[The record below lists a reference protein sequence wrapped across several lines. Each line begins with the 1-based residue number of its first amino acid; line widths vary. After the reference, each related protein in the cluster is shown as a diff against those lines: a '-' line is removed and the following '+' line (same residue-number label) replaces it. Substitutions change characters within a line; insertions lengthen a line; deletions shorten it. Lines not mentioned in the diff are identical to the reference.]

1 MITEKKSTT
10 HATVATIKERTV
22 STVENRSA
30 RAEGRK
36 DPWSQMLEKVGKNQ
50 DREAYHALFKH
61 FGPQIKYYAM
71 ANGLASHAEELVQ
84 EVFVSIWRRSCLYD
98 WRKAAASTWIFTIA
112 RNQRI
117 DMLRKMQRTSAE
129 MAVETEDLWQI
140 PGDNENEPVTSLHRL
155 MSERRIRESL
165 KHLPEEQTTVIA
177 KVYMENKSHQ
187 MVANE
192 LDIPLGTV
200 KSRVRLALNKLK
212 VILQDQNV

>member
-1 MITEKKSTT
+1 MMTRTSSN
-10 HATVATIKERTV
+10 HATVKERPVT
-22 STVENRSA
+22 TLEQKPA

-36 DPWSQMLEKVGKNQ
+36 DPWSQMLEKVGKHQ
-50 DREAYHALFKH
+50 DRQAYHALFEH

-117 DMLRKMQRTSAE
+117 DMLRKMKRTSAE
-129 MAVETEDLWQI
+129 MQVETEDLWQI
-140 PGDNENEPVTSLHRL
+140 PGENEDEPVTSLHRL

-165 KHLPEEQTTVIA
+165 SHLPEEQITVIA

-187 MVANE
+187 MVADE

>member
-1 MITEKKSTT
+1 MMTSTSAPEATTESRK
-10 HATVATIKERTV
+10 VPPLNPRT
-22 STVENRSA
+22 NRS
-30 RAEGRK
+30 EGRK
-36 DPWSQMLEKVGKNQ
+36 DAWSQLLEKVGRNQ
-50 DREAYHALFKH
+50 DRQAYKALFEH

-71 ANGLASHAEELVQ
+71 ANGLAGQAEELVQ

-129 MAVETEDLWQI
+129 MTVETEDLWQI
-140 PGDNENEPVTSLHRL
+140 PGDHEDDPVTSLHRL
-155 MSERRIRESL
+155 ISERRIRDSL
-165 KHLPEEQTTVIA
+165 QHLPEEQVTVIA

-187 MVANE
+187 MVADE
-192 LDIPLGTV
+192 LNIPLGTV

-212 VILQDQNV
+212 VILQDQNA

>member
-1 MITEKKSTT
+1 MKIVNST
-10 HATVATIKERTV
+10 HAIVKEHPVT
-22 STVENRSA
+22 TLEQTSA

-36 DPWSQMLEKVGKNQ
+36 DPWSQLLEKVGKSQ
-50 DREAYHALFKH
+50 DRQAYHALFEH

-117 DMLRKMQRTSAE
+117 DMLRKMRRTSVE
-129 MAVETEDLWQI
+129 MAVETDDLWQI
-140 PGDNENEPVTSLHRL
+140 PGDNEDEPVTSLHRL

-187 MVANE
+187 RVANE
-192 LDIPLGTV
+192 LNIPLGTV

>member
-1 MITEKKSTT
+1 MSTLDQ
-10 HATVATIKERTV
+10 KP
-22 STVENRSA
+22 A

-36 DPWSQMLEKVGKNQ
+36 DPWSQLLEKVGKNQ
-50 DREAYHALFKH
+50 DRQAYHALFEH

-71 ANGLASHAEELVQ
+71 ANGMASHAEELVQ

-129 MAVETEDLWQI
+129 MPVETEDLWQI

-165 KHLPEEQTTVIA
+165 SHLPELA
-177 KVYMENKSHQ
+177 
-187 MVANE
+187 VAAFTRPDCGS
-192 LDIPLGTV
+192 LVLAGAAVVAPVAPTGAVDAAPRLIVSFDGGAGATGPGTSSSARRTLGAA
-200 KSRVRLALNKLK
+200 SGSLPA
-212 VILQDQNV
+212 

>member
-1 MITEKKSTT
+1 MMTIASSNTIT
-10 HATVATIKERTV
+10 VKERPVT
-22 STVENRSA
+22 TLEQQPTKT
-30 RAEGRK
+30 EGRK
-36 DPWSQMLEKVGKNQ
+36 DPWGVLLEKVGKHQ
-50 DREAYHALFKH
+50 DRAAYHALFEH
-61 FGPQIKYYAM
+61 FAPQIKYYAIS
-71 ANGLASHAEELVQ
+71 NGLASHAEELVQ

-140 PGDNENEPVTSLHRL
+140 PGDNEDEPVTSLHRL

-165 KHLPEEQTTVIA
+165 SQLPEEQITVIA
-177 KVYMENKSHQ
+177 KVYMEHN
-187 MVANE
+187 
-192 LDIPLGTV
+192 PLGTV

>member
-1 MITEKKSTT
+1 MSTLDQKPT
-10 HATVATIKERTV
+10 
-22 STVENRSA
+22 SS
-30 RAEGRK
+30 EGRK
-36 DPWSQMLEKVGKNQ
+36 DPWSQLLQKVGKNQ
-50 DREAYHALFKH
+50 DRAAYHALFEH

-129 MAVETEDLWQI
+129 MPVETEDLWQI

-165 KHLPEEQTTVIA
+165 THLPEEQTTVIA
-177 KVYMENKSHQ
+177 KVYMEHKSHQ

-192 LDIPLGTV
+192 LNIPLGTV

>member
-1 MITEKKSTT
+1 MTT
-10 HATVATIKERTV
+10 LEQT
-22 STVENRSA
+22 SA

-36 DPWSQMLEKVGKNQ
+36 DPWSQLLEKVGKSQ
-50 DREAYHALFKH
+50 DRQAYHALFEH

-117 DMLRKMQRTSAE
+117 DMLRKMRRTSVE
-129 MAVETEDLWQI
+129 MAVETDDLWQI
-140 PGDNENEPVTSLHRL
+140 PGDNEDEPVTSLHRL

-187 MVANE
+187 RVANE
-192 LDIPLGTV
+192 LNIPLGTV

>member
-1 MITEKKSTT
+1 MMPATLSTPLN
-10 HATVATIKERTV
+10 AKERPVAALDQKTA
-22 STVENRSA
+22 NG
-30 RAEGRK
+30 EGPK
-36 DPWSQMLEKVGKNQ
+36 DPWSRLLEKVGKHQ
-50 DREAYHALFKH
+50 DRDAFHKLFEH
-61 FGPQIKYYAM
+61 FGPQIKYFAI
-71 ANGLASHAEELVQ
+71 ANGLSSHAEELVQ

-129 MAVETEDLWQI
+129 MPIETEDLWQV
-140 PGDNENEPVTSLHRL
+140 PGENEDEPVTSLHRL

-165 KHLPEEQTTVIA
+165 SELSEEQTTVIA

-187 MVANE
+187 RVADE
-192 LDIPLGTV
+192 LNIPLGTV

-212 VILQDQNV
+212 VILQDQNP

>member
-1 MITEKKSTT
+1 MMNNTSA
-10 HATVATIKERTV
+10 HAVKERPVTTLDQKP
-22 STVENRSA
+22 S

-36 DPWSQMLEKVGKNQ
+36 DPWSQLLEKVGKHQ
-50 DREAYHALFKH
+50 DRQAYHALFEH
-61 FGPQIKYYAM
+61 FAPQIKYYAM
-71 ANGLASHAEELVQ
+71 ANGMSRHAEELVQ

-117 DMLRKMQRTSAE
+117 DMLRKMKRISVE
-129 MAVETEDLWQI
+129 MPVETEDLWQI
-140 PGDNENEPVTSLHRL
+140 PGDNEDEPVTSLHRL
-155 MSERRIRESL
+155 MSERRVRDSL
-165 KHLPEEQTTVIA
+165 RHLPEEQITVIA
-177 KVYMENKSHQ
+177 KVYMEQKSHQ
-187 MVANE
+187 MVADE

>member
-1 MITEKKSTT
+1 
-10 HATVATIKERTV
+10 V
-22 STVENRSA
+22 STLEQKPTTSK
-30 RAEGRK
+30 GRT
-36 DPWSQMLEKVGKNQ
+36 DPWSQLLQKVGKNQ
-50 DREAYHALFKH
+50 DRAAYHALFEH

-129 MAVETEDLWQI
+129 MPVETEDLWQI
-140 PGDNENEPVTSLHRL
+140 PGDNENEPITSLHRL
-155 MSERRIRESL
+155 MSERRIRDSL
-165 KHLPEEQTTVIA
+165 SHLPEEQITVIA